1 MILDLSIIDDVQ
13 LVSSEESI
21 EYARLLARQ
30 EGMLCGISS
39 GAAVVA
45 ATRLAQQERFQNKII
60 VVILPSAGERYLSSA
75 LFEGITE

>member
-1 MILDLSIIDDVQ
+1 LSIIDDIQ

-39 GAAVVA
+39 GAATLA
-45 ATRLAQQERFQNKII
+45 AIRLAQQERFQNKVI

-75 LFEGITE
+75 LFEGMID